1 MKFERDDA
9 KIGSLVL
16 GAFGLF
22 TALLFYRA
30 FAALLKKETG
40 LQVRLERAADL
51 AVGTEVQLQG
61 LRVGQVNKIDLE
73 RKGVEY
79 TFVAKLGLR
88 PDIALWEGTKAV
100 LVAKPLGGAYL
111 DLQLPPPAAR
121 LKPLAPD
128 ALLEGDNAASLGSV
142 IDAVND
148 LVRNVNGGIDEL
160 RGDLKKRGIG
170 VLLDHPQ
177 VKQVLS
183 DLDVTLRE
191 AGTLAREGQGLVKQ
205 GTSATK
211 VLERDLSSLEK
222 TLQLIEKR
230 HPDIEEILK
239 NLGQTLKET
248 QVLVS
253 EIRATQKDTRPDLD
267 ANLKALNR
275 NLMATEELLELL
287 KAKPNR
293 AVWGTPSEA
302 EKAAAKRRVEENR
315 KAQEARTS
323 VQSRNDSNK

>member
-16 GAFGLF
+16 ATFGLF

-30 FAALLKKETG
+30 FAALVKKETG
-40 LQVRLERAADL
+40 LQVRLEKAADL

-73 RKGVEY
+73 RRGVEY

-88 PDIALWEGTKAV
+88 PDIQLWEGTKAV

-111 DLQLPPPAAR
+111 DLQLPPPAVR

-128 ALLEGDNAASLGSV
+128 ALLEGENAASLGSV
-142 IDAVND
+142 IDGVND
-148 LVRNVNGGIDEL
+148 LVRNVNAGIDEL
-160 RGDLKKRGIG
+160 RASLQKRGAG

-177 VKQVLS
+177 VKQVLT
-183 DLDVTLRE
+183 DLDAALRE
-191 AGTLAREGQGLVKQ
+191 AGTLARDGQGLVKQ
-205 GTSATK
+205 GTGATK
-211 VLERDLSSLEK
+211 LLERDLASLEK
-222 TLQLIEKR
+222 TLQLLEKH
-230 HPDIEEILK
+230 HPDLEEILS
-239 NLGQTLKET
+239 NLGSTMKET
-248 QVLVS
+248 QALVS
-253 EIRATQKDTRPDLD
+253 EIRATQKEIRPELD
-267 ANLKALNR
+267 ANLKVLNR

-287 KAKPNR
+287 KVKPNR
-293 AVWGTPSEA
+293 AVWGTPSES

-315 KAQEARTS
+315 KAQEAGS
-323 VQSRNDSNK
+323 APAK